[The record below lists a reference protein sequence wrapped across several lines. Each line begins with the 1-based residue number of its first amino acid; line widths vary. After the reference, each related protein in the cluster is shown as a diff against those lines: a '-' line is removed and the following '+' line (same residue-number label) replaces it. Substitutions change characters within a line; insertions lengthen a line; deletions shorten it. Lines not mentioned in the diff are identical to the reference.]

1 MENRLDK
8 KAKIKFKIHDIK
20 NWITNNY
27 NTHIAQI
34 SRNNV
39 NQTIKFGQLKE
50 IFSLKNHPQNA
61 VEKLFLYSSIKI
73 KVEHISGPTV

>member
-1 MENRLDK
+1 MEKRLDK
-8 KAKIKFKIHDIK
+8 KAKIKFKIHDITD
-20 NWITNNY
+20 WITNNY

-34 SRNNV
+34 SRNKV

-73 KVEHISGPTV
+73 KVEHISGATV

>member
-1 MENRLDK
+1 MEKRLDK
-8 KAKIKFKIHDIK
+8 KAKIKFKIHDITD
-20 NWITNNY
+20 WITNNY

-34 SRNNV
+34 SRNKV

-50 IFSLKNHPQNA
+50 IFSLKTHPQNA